1 MRSLL
6 NIGLLLLSLASAS
19 FGNSSKS
26 APPYEIVLD
35 TEKVVFNEDDGI
47 SIQIVIRDLGTQKMI
62 APHLYWGL
70 SVVWDAKEHKRDPN
84 QRTAWNGPWEIIP
97 KTAWRT
103 AFSLSEYLVP
113 AKALTAGRHT
123 IALKDAFAESNT
135 LTVFIEP
142 KIKLAP
148 LPLRLPA
155 PSLGANGP
163 IEIPTGPHMEP
174 LLDRPRAPFLAP
186 VGVTN
191 LALGKKVTASTESAL
206 RGTLSMVTD
215 GNKQAFDSD
224 LVQIFNGVQWVQI
237 DLEQQYP
244 IYAIVVWHDFYLH
257 FPVFRSVVVQAA
269 DAAGFTTNVRTI
281 FNNDYENLAGLG
293 AGTDKQ
299 YVETYQGKLIDAKGI
314 NARYLRFYS
323 NGSNNSPLN
332 GYVEIEIWGL
342 PAR

>member
-1 MRSLL
+1 
-6 NIGLLLLSLASAS
+6 
-19 FGNSSKS
+19 
-26 APPYEIVLD
+26 
-35 TEKVVFNEDDGI
+35 
-47 SIQIVIRDLGTQKMI
+47 
-62 APHLYWGL
+62 
-70 SVVWDAKEHKRDPN
+70 
-84 QRTAWNGPWEIIP
+84 
-97 KTAWRT
+97 
-103 AFSLSEYLVP
+103 
-113 AKALTAGRHT
+113 
-123 IALKDAFAESNT
+123 
-135 LTVFIEP
+135 
-142 KIKLAP
+142 
-148 LPLRLPA
+148 
-155 PSLGANGP
+155 
-163 IEIPTGPHMEP
+163 
-174 LLDRPRAPFLAP
+174 
-186 VGVTN
+186 
-191 LALGKKVTASTESAL
+191 
-206 RGTLSMVTD
+206 MVTD

-269 DAAGFTTNVRTI
+269 DAVGFTTNVRTI